1 MTTPANSPAKPS
13 AGDHSHA
20 ATPAVLTFEDRLR
33 DYWQKNGQA
42 IMVGA
47 GIVILGVLAKGVWD
61 YVGAQKEL
69 EVEKEFA
76 AATTPDKLKAF
87 AASHAGH
94 SLAAVAQL
102 QVADESYA
110 AGKSAEAISGY
121 EQVISILKSGPLAS
135 RAKLGVAMAK
145 LQAGKDAEGE
155 AALKAIAADAN
166 EAKAT
171 RIEACYQLASLAS
184 VLGRTDD
191 VQKYSEQVMQLD
203 PVSPWTQR
211 VYLLRATMPAAGA
224 PAAPAADAGP
234 AIKLPGK

>member
-1 MTTPANSPAKPS
+1 MTTPANTPANS
-13 AGDHSHA
+13 HAGDHSHA

-42 IMVGA
+42 IMVGV

-61 YVGAQKEL
+61 YVEAQKEL
-69 EVEKEFA
+69 DIEKEFA

-94 SLAAVAQL
+94 ALAAVAQL
-102 QVADESYA
+102 QVADDAYA
-110 AGKSAEAISGY
+110 AGKSADAISGY
-121 EQVISILKSGPLAS
+121 EQVVSTLKTGPLAS
-135 RAKLGVAMAK
+135 RAKLGAAMSK
-145 LQAGKDAEGE
+145 IQAGKDAEGE

-184 VLGRTDD
+184 LLGRADD

-211 VYLLRATMPAAGA
+211 VFMLRASTPAASQATA
-224 PAAPAADAGP
+224 PAANAGP

>member
-1 MTTPANSPAKPS
+1 MTTPANTPANSPA
-13 AGDHSHA
+13 GDHHHA

-47 GIVILGVLAKGVWD
+47 GIVILAVLAKGVWE
-61 YVGAQKEL
+61 YMAAQKEL
-69 EVEKEFA
+69 DVEKDFA
-76 AATTPDKLKAF
+76 AATSPDKLKAF

-102 QVADESYA
+102 QLADDAYA
-110 AGKSAEAISGY
+110 AGKSADAISGY
-121 EQVISILKSGPLAS
+121 EQVVSILKTGPLAS
-135 RAKLGVAMAK
+135 RAKLGLAMAK

-155 AALKAIAADAN
+155 AALKAIAADSN

-184 VLGRTDD
+184 VLGRADD

-211 VYLLRATMPAAGA
+211 VFMLRANTPVAA
-224 PAAPAADAGP
+224 PTTAPAADAGP